1 METRAHHV
9 LIGLFTVLVVAAGL
23 LFALWLGKAS
33 TDAAYNEY
41 EIVFQEAVTGLSK
54 GSAVEYSGIR
64 IGDVMALWLDPQDPR
79 KVRARIR
86 VASTAPIKENTRAR
100 LAITG
105 ITGTAIIQLH
115 GGSPHSPLLETNAD
129 ELAVIVADASP
140 ISKLME
146 GGEDLMTNITRL
158 LDQANR
164 MFSEANI
171 ERIAQTL
178 AHIEQTTGSIAGQ
191 REVLGQTLE
200 QLNGTLQ
207 ASTRLLQN
215 ANELIDSQG
224 RTTLTHASQA
234 MEALARS
241 SQQIESL
248 LADNRESMDA
258 GLRGVAELG
267 PTLDDLRDAMGSL
280 RAFTRQLE
288 ENPAG
293 YLFNRDAIREFQ
305 P

>member
-9 LIGLFTVLVVAAGL
+9 LIGLFTVLVVAVGL
-23 LFALWLGKAS
+23 LFALWLGKTS
-33 TDAAYNEY
+33 TDEAYNEY
-41 EIVFQEAVTGLSK
+41 EVVFQEAVTGLSK

-64 IGDVMALWLDPQDPR
+64 IGDVMALWLDPLDPR

-86 VASTAPIKENTRAR
+86 VASTAPIKEDTRAR

-115 GGSPHSPLLETNAD
+115 GGSPQSLPLQTNAD
-129 ELAVIVADASP
+129 DLAVIVADPSP

-171 ERIAQTL
+171 DRIAQTL
-178 AHIEQTTGSIAGQ
+178 AHIEQTTGSVAGQ

-200 QLNGTLQ
+200 QLNATLQ
-207 ASTRLLQN
+207 ASTSLLQN
-215 ANELIDSQG
+215 ANELVDSQG

-234 MEALARS
+234 MAALARS

-267 PTLDDLRDAMGSL
+267 PTLDDLREAMGSL

-293 YLFNRDAIREFQ
+293 YLFNRDAIKEFQ

>member
-9 LIGLFTVLVVAAGL
+9 LIGLFTVLVVAVGL
-23 LFALWLGKAS
+23 LFALWLGKTS
-33 TDAAYNEY
+33 TDEAYNEY
-41 EIVFQEAVTGLSK
+41 EVVFQEAVTGLSK

-64 IGDVMALWLDPQDPR
+64 IGDVMALWLDPLDPR

-86 VASTAPIKENTRAR
+86 VASTAPIKEDTRAR

-115 GGSPHSPLLETNAD
+115 GGSPQSLPLQTNAD
-129 ELAVIVADASP
+129 DLAVIVADPSP

-171 ERIAQTL
+171 DRIAQTL
-178 AHIEQTTGSIAGQ
+178 AHIEQTTGSVAGQ
-191 REVLGQTLE
+191 REALGQTLE
-200 QLNGTLQ
+200 QLNATLQ
-207 ASTRLLQN
+207 ASTSLLQN

-234 MEALARS
+234 MAALARS

-248 LADNRESMDA
+248 LADNRESMNA

-267 PTLDDLRDAMGSL
+267 PTLDDLREAMGSL

>member
-9 LIGLFTVLVVAAGL
+9 LIGLFTVLVVAVGL
-23 LFALWLGKAS
+23 LFALWLGKTS
-33 TDAAYNEY
+33 TDEAYNEY
-41 EIVFQEAVTGLSK
+41 EVVFQEAVTGLSK

-64 IGDVMALWLDPQDPR
+64 IGDVMASWLDPLDPR

-86 VASTAPIKENTRAR
+86 VASTAPIKEDTRAR

-115 GGSPHSPLLETNAD
+115 GGSPQSLPLQTNAD
-129 ELAVIVADASP
+129 DLAVIVADPSP

-171 ERIAQTL
+171 DRIAQTL
-178 AHIEQTTGSIAGQ
+178 AHIEQTTGSVAGQ

-200 QLNGTLQ
+200 QLNTTLQ
-207 ASTRLLQN
+207 ASTSLLQN
-215 ANELIDSQG
+215 ANELIGSQG

-234 MEALARS
+234 MAALARS

-248 LADNRESMDA
+248 LADNRESLDA

-267 PTLDDLRDAMGSL
+267 PTLDDLREAMGSL

-293 YLFNRDAIREFQ
+293 YLFNRDAIKEFQ